1 MAEEKDERDA
11 ANGTG
16 DVRAP
21 RPIFAVFEG
30 GGAKGIAHVGALQ
43 AIQDNGLEIIGVAG
57 TSAGAL
63 IAVLAAIGLEAAD
76 IMSAVDAKANIL
88 ARVGRSPIGLLGT
101 REWRS
106 FQRLRKGG
114 KRAMITGALFGLPI
128 NLALAPRIMAT
139 LWDGVDN
146 RGHFGTTHI
155 EAFINGVIRQ
165 RLADI
170 AAQADL
176 DWPVP
181 DKVTFADLARGWPT
195 VVPLKI
201 VVTDVDQGTLEIFD
215 ADTTPDVV
223 VAEAVAASISIP
235 VVFRPAFI
243 PSFRPGRFADGGLV
257 SNLPIWSFSEEKLA
271 YEREHY
277 ARPPV
282 PVLGF
287 RLAGPAEEA
296 APGAPLGLLPFL
308 GRLIGAALQGSQ
320 GAAHRFL
327 DDVTI
332 VPLETDL
339 KTLDFDA
346 GWKAYA
352 QAREAGRASADRHLR
367 FALQVKPDRIEAEL
381 TTVRDAALT
390 LVNAKRGAEKPA
402 VTELRVN
409 LIRPHGAYSLR
420 VMESVGME
428 SDADDRLLLDRRG
441 RGAAEVFRQR
451 GLRRFQLGA
460 KFDDRPREYMTKYE
474 RALVRRTVRTVLC
487 VPIFADSTG
496 WALPE
501 ADRPEPAGI
510 LAIDSDQN
518 LATEFDDNDLWN
530 MLVDQSTVLYEAVS
544 SEIDDGE
551 DREEGAGARRPEAE
565 G

>member
-1 MAEEKDERDA
+1 MAEEQEVGHEAD
-11 ANGTG
+11 GTG
-16 DVRAP
+16 AL
-21 RPIFAVFEG
+21 RPIFAIFEG

-76 IMSAVDAKANIL
+76 IMSADDPNANIL
-88 ARVGRSPIGLLGT
+88 TRLGKTPVGLLGEC
-101 REWRS
+101 EWRS
-106 FQRLRKGG
+106 FQRLRKHG
-114 KRAMITGALFGLPI
+114 KRAMVTGGLFGLPLNCI
-128 NLALAPRIMAT
+128 LAPRIMGT
-139 LWDGVDN
+139 LLDGVEN

-155 EAFINGVIRQ
+155 HGFINEVIRR

-170 AAQADL
+170 VAQAEL

-181 DKVTFADLARGWPT
+181 DMVTFADLGRGWPT

-201 VVTDVDQGTLEIFD
+201 VVTDVDLGTLEIFD
-215 ADTTPDVV
+215 AHTTPDVV

-235 VVFRPAFI
+235 IVFKPAFI

-287 RLAGPAEEA
+287 RLANPVSEKE
-296 APGAPLGLLPFL
+296 APGTSIGVFSFL
-308 GRLIGAALQGSQ
+308 GRLVGAALQGSQ
-320 GAAHRFL
+320 GAANRFL

-332 VPLETDL
+332 VELETEL
-339 KTLDFDA
+339 TTLDFDA
-346 GWKAYA
+346 GWQAYA
-352 QAREAGRASADRHLR
+352 KAREAGRVSADRHLR
-367 FALQVKPDRIEAEL
+367 FALQVKPDRIETEL
-381 TTVRDAALT
+381 ATVRDSALARI
-390 LVNAKRGAEKPA
+390 NALRAKVGRKP

-420 VMESVGME
+420 VMESIGME
-428 SDADDRLLLDRRG
+428 TDADDRLLLDRRG
-441 RGAAEVFRQR
+441 RGAAEVFRAR

-487 VPIFADSTG
+487 VPIFADSTAWG
-496 WALPE
+496 LPE
-501 ADRPEPAGI
+501 AERPEPAGI
-510 LAIDSDQN
+510 LAIDTDQS

-530 MLVDQSTVLYEAVS
+530 MLVGQSAVLYEVVS
-544 SEIDDGE
+544 SEMDDGE
-551 DREEGAGARRPEAE
+551 DREKGGGR
-565 G
+565 